1 MPVGPAI
8 FRNLEAEKSLSHQG
22 ISLSYVLYVS
32 EASIRSPIAKARIPA
47 AHAARCC
54 SIQICTENL
63 PSCSSRKTLHHPQ
76 GDLSPPGTNRRSRKL
91 PIACWSP
98 ACHKLLVPG
107 WIYYTLSYRASK
119 YAMSTPSAIARSA
132 PIAIASKK
140 PTNDFNNLSARDRLS
155 ASMSSTTS
163 AESGT
168 NTRSRKDR
176 PCDACRRRK
185 SRCVI
190 HEGQTS
196 CVLCQFHTQDCT
208 FVQSPQPRKRKL
220 NTEGKEESSSKRRY
234 VQSGPFS

>member
-1 MPVGPAI
+1 
-8 FRNLEAEKSLSHQG
+8 
-22 ISLSYVLYVS
+22 
-32 EASIRSPIAKARIPA
+32 
-47 AHAARCC
+47 
-54 SIQICTENL
+54 
-63 PSCSSRKTLHHPQ
+63 
-76 GDLSPPGTNRRSRKL
+76 
-91 PIACWSP
+91 
-98 ACHKLLVPG
+98 
-107 WIYYTLSYRASK
+107 
-119 YAMSTPSAIARSA
+119 MSTPSAIARSA

-140 PTNDFNNLSARDRLS
+140 PTIDFNSFSARDKFS

-163 AESGT
+163 ADSQT

-220 NTEGKEESSSKRRY
+220 NTEGKEESSAKRRY
-234 VQSGPFS
+234 VQISSSLQHPTFFQFPHVCASSNIFYAVDHQISLTRDGEDLRAPAFRVTE